1 MATPTDFG
9 KRLREARETRRLSQA
24 DLAQKAK
31 IPVAM
36 ISHFETGVRGN
47 ASADNLVKLANAL
60 AVSIDYLM
68 GRTNDAAPRGG
79 PVEAALF
86 RALDNAPREVIDS
99 VVSIAE
105 TLVKRER
112 DKEG

>member
-1 MATPTDFG
+1 MPEPTLFG
-9 KRLREARETRRLSQA
+9 RRLRDARETRRLSQA
-24 DLAQKAK
+24 ELAEKAR

-68 GRTNDAAPRGG
+68 GRTDDVAPRSG

-105 TLVKRER
+105 ALAQRER
-112 DKEG
+112 DKER

>member
-1 MATPTDFG
+1 MPEPTLFG
-9 KRLREARETRRLSQA
+9 RRLRDARETRRLSQTE
-24 DLAQKAK
+24 LAEKAR

-68 GRTNDAAPRGG
+68 GRTDDVAPRSG

-105 TLVKRER
+105 ALAQRER
-112 DKEG
+112 GKER